1 MKVIAINGS
10 PRKDGNTSVLINTIF
25 KELEEQG
32 IKTNT
37 INVGS
42 KLIRGCIA
50 CMKCFENQDGHCA
63 QKKDPLNDWLDEM
76 READGIIL
84 GSPVYHAGLSGQL
97 KVFIDRTAMVAIANG
112 DMFQRKA
119 GAAVAAVRRTGGAA
133 TTSFLNTYF
142 TSAQMIL
149 VGSSYWNVGY
159 GMDKKEV
166 LKDGEGLQTMQ
177 NLGKNM
183 AWLIKSIKASKNQVP
198 APETSMDIITNFIR

>member
-1 MKVIAINGS
+1 MM
-10 PRKDGNTSVLINTIF
+10 
-25 KELEEQG
+25 
-32 IKTNT
+32 IKTALDVLEKEGIET
-37 INVGS
+37 ELMQLSG
-42 KLIRGCIA
+42 KQIRGCIA
-50 CMKCFENQDGHCA
+50 CMKCWENQDGHCA

-76 READGIIL
+76 READGIVL

-97 KVFIDRTAMVAIANG
+97 KRFIDRTAMVAIANG

-119 GAAVAAVRRTGGAA
+119 GAAVAAVRRAGAVA

-149 VGSSYWNVGY
+149 VGSSYWNVGF

-183 AWLIKSIKASKNQVP
+183 AWQLKSIEASKDLVP
-198 APETSMDIITNFIR
+198 EPQTTMGVITNFIR

>member
-1 MKVIAINGS
+1 MNVIAINGS
-10 PRKDGNTSVLINTIF
+10 PRKDGNTSVLIKTVF
-25 KELEEQG
+25 EELEAQG
-32 IKTNT
+32 IETKE

-50 CMKCFENQDGHCA
+50 CMKCWENQDGHCA
-63 QKKDPLNDWLDEM
+63 QTKDPLNDWLDEM

-97 KVFIDRTAMVAIANG
+97 KVFIDRTAMVAIANQ

-119 GAAVAAVRRTGGAA
+119 GAAVAAVRRAGAVA

-149 VGSSYWNVGY
+149 VGSSYWNVGF

-183 AWLIKSIKASKNQVP
+183 AWLLNSIKASKDQI
-198 APETSMDIITNFIR
+198 PEPQIRMDVITNFIR

>member
-10 PRKDGNTSVLINTIF
+10 PRKDGNTSVLIKTVF
-25 KELEEQG
+25 EELEVQG
-32 IKTNT
+32 IETKE

-63 QKKDPLNDWLDEM
+63 QKKDSVNDWLDEM
-76 READGIIL
+76 RKADGIIL

-119 GAAVAAVRRTGGAA
+119 GAAVSAVRRAGAVT

-149 VGSSYWNVGY
+149 VGSSYWNIGY
-159 GMDKKEV
+159 GMDKQEV
-166 LKDGEGLQTMQ
+166 LKDEEGLQTMQ

-183 AWLIKSIKASKNQVP
+183 AWLLKSLNISKGQVP
-198 APETSMDIITNFIR
+198 EPQTSMDVITNFIR